1 LSLIITKT
9 GLYSL
14 WAYITGDNTRCMT
27 IHSLKTENHKSLSSI
42 AVWWS

>member
-1 LSLIITKT
+1 
-9 GLYSL
+9 
-14 WAYITGDNTRCMT
+14 MT